1 MTEFKEVSLDQIRPS
16 SFQMRS
22 AMDEAA
28 LDQLAESLERDGQ
41 QRPVKLR
48 PVEDGYEIVFGHRTV
63 EAAKRKNWTRIDAVI
78 EELTDEQVMW
88 AQYAE
93 NAYREDIAP
102 YDTARWMQNM
112 IDRFGYNRQSL
123 ALRMNLSESRI
134 SDLLKFITV
143 EKFCKLS
150 LLRLMTLKHIE
161 AILET
166 PSELL
171 DKVCKR
177 IEEYYEDT
185 HGVMIPWYDIPEL
198 IRYVVVMNSHPELA
212 ASSELL
218 REEAEETI
226 EEGEKVKSLAEEERL
241 EEEEVDELELDQ
253 EKQAE
258 ELAREEMLFPEPR
271 RTVVEESMEAQR
283 TPEISKEVFEECV
296 SDKYPAAAQHIA
308 DTFSRAVRGVRI
320 DEAALAWM
328 TSRKFGITEGEARDL
343 IREYK
348 AEPHP
353 VVEPPKPTVRKVIIA
368 DGVCPECGKK
378 FIVNH
383 LSTGE
388 HTIEYPRE
396 APRR

>member
-78 EELTDEQVMW
+78 EDLTDEQVMW

-93 NAYREDIAP
+93 NACREDIAP

-185 HGVMIPWYDIPEL
+185 HGIMIPWYDIPEL

-218 REEAEETI
+218 REEAEETV
-226 EEGEKVKSLAEEERL
+226 EEGEEARSLAEEERL
-241 EEEEVDELELDQ
+241 DEEEVDELELDQ

-271 RTVVEESMEAQR
+271 RTVVEEPKKVSMDMAPSLSE
-283 TPEISKEVFEECV
+283 
-296 SDKYPAAAQHIA
+296 KYPAAAEYVA
-308 DTFSRAVRGVRI
+308 DYFAKNFRPDLPFLRWSLT
-320 DEAALAWM
+320 
-328 TSRKFGITEGEARDL
+328 RKFGISDTEAAGL
-343 IREYK
+343 IKEVK
-348 AEPHP
+348 AEPGRI
-353 VVEPPKPTVRKVIIA
+353 VVEPPKPLVKKIIIA
-368 DGVCPECGKK
+368 EGVCPECGKK
-378 FIVNH
+378 FLVNH

-388 HTIEYPRE
+388 HTIEYPKE
-396 APRR
+396 GPL